1 VIVYLDTSALVKVYV
16 EEEGSDIVKRT
27 IEKASLVATSIVAYA
42 EARAAL
48 SRCLYEKI
56 FSNDDYHRCIIDLK
70 SDWERYFKLNISQ
83 SLIDLAGELTQL
95 CNIRGFDAIHLASAI
110 TLQQQTGSA
119 VTFVCWDA
127 RLWNAAN
134 KEKFIMVPDRI

>member
-1 VIVYLDTSALVKVYV
+1 M
-16 EEEGSDIVKRT
+16 
-27 IEKASLVATSIVAYA
+27 
-42 EARAAL
+42 
-48 SRCLYEKI
+48 
-56 FSNDDYHRCIIDLK
+56 K

-95 CNIRGFDAIHLASAI
+95 CNIGGFDAIHLASAI
-110 TLQQQTGSA
+110 ILQQQAGSA

-127 RLWNAAN
+127 RLWNAVN